1 MGRLALSGS
10 CWSDRSDSDSANPY
24 YATHIVGTIATPPQ
38 LAGLEATL
46 FDRIER
52 RRIECGQPKDNFRIG
67 GDWSKS
73 AWSASLLSSRYGEFC
88 SFTAAVADDQI
99 YGAKWLTDLDVAYSH
114 RRFSV
119 HVGAQNLFDEFPDL
133 NTPVNSFNGIQTYP
147 SHSPFGMNGR
157 FLYGRVS
164 VSSSLLSQGGN
175 SRPTR
180 VA

>member
-1 MGRLALSGS
+1 MGPIGG
-10 CWSDRSDSDSANPY
+10 DSDSANPY

-38 LAGLEATL
+38 LAGFEATL

-52 RRIECGQPKDNFRIG
+52 RRIECGQPKDNFRLG

-73 AWSASLLSSRYGEFC
+73 RWSASLLASRYGEFC
-88 SFTAAVADDQI
+88 SFTATVADDQI
-99 YGAKWLTDLDVAYSH
+99 YGAKWLADVDVAYSH

-147 SHSPFGMNGR
+147 GHSPFGMNGR

-164 VSSSLLSQGGN
+164 LKF
-175 SRPTR
+175 
-180 VA
+180 